1 MFSWTGPLA
10 FETKL
15 SLSARIVAALRSLDR
30 ILNSAWFFLASIFS
44 KADTPTESKLPQ
56 HARDTSPQ
64 LNSRA
69 STATFVKSHKLLLEI
84 LGLPLAVA
92 TIAGFYLS
100 YAPKL
105 SVDASESI
113 ASFNPMGTIFYLS
126 NEGALEIHDVAVS
139 CASLRIDGENLQI
152 VGPWEFTN
160 LPPEAKADV
169 LSPGH
174 KMSLPYA
181 PAFGFTAIN
190 NFKGAQLT
198 IIVHHRPAYLWWRK
212 TAVFP
217 FRAVR
222 TFNGTWIWK
231 SIAQ

>member
-1 MFSWTGPLA
+1 MKAKRNRITLDVAGPLA
-10 FETKL
+10 LETKL

-30 ILNSAWFFLASIFS
+30 ILNSAWFFLTSIFS
-44 KADTPTESKLPQ
+44 KADTT
-56 HARDTSPQ
+56 RDTSPQ
-64 LNSRA
+64 LSA
-69 STATFVKSHKLLLEI
+69 GTFVKSHKLLLEI
-84 LGLPLAVA
+84 LGLPLAAA

-126 NEGALEIHDVAVS
+126 NEGALEIHNVAVS
-139 CASLRIDGENLQI
+139 CANLRIDGQNLQI

-160 LPPEAKADV
+160 VPPEAKADV

-198 IIVHHRPAYLWWRK
+198 IIVRYRPAYLWWRK
-212 TAVFP
+212 TEVFP

-222 TFNGTWIWK
+222 TASGSWIWK
-231 SIAQ
+231 SIAH